1 MSYLNPDEK
10 LYISPHIR
18 CENEKL
24 IFELSGKEVS
34 LNELEP
40 EDLLEILKDT
50 IEGWYFKPIEAL
62 LSLESQDRFFKGVIV
77 LLSLLPIIELVGQI
91 KTGEFSYRESSEA
104 FKEGFKTL
112 FKWNIIEEKDKL
124 TYHICDICE
133 TEVEDEAKLIN
144 LIYHH
149 MRNGLVHN
157 AMFKVGI
164 KFSFDYTYPIEV
176 EIGNKEQISEKLAK
190 TPQQNFEKF
199 NLVIKINPKAFFEYL
214 KSGFL
219 EFLALIQTNE
229 GYKKNLKKIFSELH
243 GKLKS
248 CRLIVEKIR

>member
-91 KTGEFSYRESSEA
+91 KTGKFSYDSSNSSSRV
-104 FKEGFKTL
+104 FGEGFKTL
-112 FKWNIIEEKDKL
+112 FKWNIIEEENKL
-124 TYHICDICE
+124 IYHICNICRTKVKNE
-133 TEVEDEAKLIN
+133 NKLIN

-157 AMFKVGI
+157 AMFKVDI
-164 KFSFDYTYPIEV
+164 KFSLI
-176 EIGNKEQISEKLAK
+176 ILIL
-190 TPQQNFEKF
+190 
-199 NLVIKINPKAFFEYL
+199 L
-214 KSGFL
+214 K
-219 EFLALIQTNE
+219 
-229 GYKKNLKKIFSELH
+229 
-243 GKLKS
+243 
-248 CRLIVEKIR
+248 